1 MGLCYYL
8 CVGAKNTM
16 ENDPSKLSKKKQRYI
31 ELAMRIAGQTEFREY
46 KHGAVLVRG
55 GTVLNTSCNK
65 NKYKAWANRF
75 RDSKKQRGH
84 ATVHAEIGAILGLD
98 RSITEGSTVYVVR
111 VGRDG
116 CLRNSKPCPMCEA
129 AMQFV
134 GVKKVVYSNEN
145 GGIESM
151 RIYNE

>member
-1 MGLCYYL
+1 
-8 CVGAKNTM
+8 M

-31 ELAMRIAGQTEFREY
+31 ELAVRIAGQTEFREY

-75 RDSKKQRGH
+75 RKKQRGH

-98 RSITEGSTVYVVR
+98 RSITEGATIYVVR

-145 GGIESM
+145 GDIESM

>member
-1 MGLCYYL
+1 MVSGET
-8 CVGAKNTM
+8 NIM
-16 ENDPSKLSKKKQRYI
+16 ESDPKPFYDLSKKQQRYI
-31 ELAMRIAGQTEFREY
+31 ELASRIAQQTEFKEY

-75 RDSKKQRGH
+75 RKKKCGH
-84 ATVHAEIGAILGLD
+84 ATIHAEIGAILGLD
-98 RSITEGSTVYVVR
+98 RSITEGGTIYVVR
-111 VGRDG
+111 VGRTGD
-116 CLRNSKPCPMCEA
+116 LKNSKPCPMCEA

-134 GVKKVVYSNEN
+134 GIKRVVYSNEN
-145 GGIESM
+145 GEIESM

>member
-1 MGLCYYL
+1 
-8 CVGAKNTM
+8 M

-75 RDSKKQRGH
+75 RKKQRGH

>member
-1 MGLCYYL
+1 
-8 CVGAKNTM
+8 M
-16 ENDPSKLSKKKQRYI
+16 EPHPKSVDDLSKKQRNYI
-31 ELAMRIAGQTEFREY
+31 ELAARIAQQTEFKEY

-75 RDSKKQRGH
+75 RKKQRGH

-98 RSITEGSTVYVVR
+98 RSITEGGTIYVVR

-116 CLRNSKPCPMCEA
+116 HLRNSKPCPMCEA

-134 GVKKVVYSNEN
+134 GIKKVIYSNEY
-145 GGIESM
+145 GHIEHM